1 MTSKVAS
8 FTFQLP
14 SESGVRS
21 ERTPKR
27 LHDSFPPSHPT
38 ANHPIA
44 RPPTRMGVDGHQ
56 SSPRSD
62 ERADAAQPNT
72 PTAHAAK
79 RQRGQGPQQ
88 VQPPQ
93 PTPKGG
99 SVTTQIAGV
108 ARAALRSRLDEEA
121 RQAQLKRDVLD
132 ALATTIDEFVAAQP
146 TKEKKNYA
154 QEVCNNFIKLIS
166 LGNLTVPDTKNHRD
180 TRAASLPANP
190 ASTMAPQ
197 GTQGR
202 AATWAEIAALP
213 GKNKAPGNTTTRPT
227 MPPKNAIAP
236 AKTQQTGH
244 AGRKGSPEDR
254 RVLITMPSERL
265 LTRPEAYAV
274 RQALVGCVPGLDSMG
289 SIPEVSRTNTGW
301 AVTPA
306 NQATRDLLMRGE
318 SIKAICQTLGATG
331 VNLPQKWLNYAVPGV
346 PSTIRDHEGKPMETG
361 PLIADEAY
369 YQTGLKPV
377 SCRPSR
383 HGADPKTGRTTW
395 IVSFLERPPSFRLF
409 NTSQRARQVT
419 KQPPIRRHD
428 PGCQGY
434 CHPPKCD
441 RRPRCSHCGQITADH
456 PGPTGPNCRNP
467 PGCANCYGPFPSG
480 HEKCPAAPQR
490 VNGTIVRPTKKQLR
504 IIRTQGARAA
514 KEARTQEAANAQIQ
528 KEDKARNNNS
538 RKRPATEPYDDLT
551 HSSDNPPPAV
561 QILLPDMEVDD
572 ELPSAN

>member
-1 MTSKVAS
+1 
-8 FTFQLP
+8 
-14 SESGVRS
+14 
-21 ERTPKR
+21 
-27 LHDSFPPSHPT
+27 
-38 ANHPIA
+38 
-44 RPPTRMGVDGHQ
+44 
-56 SSPRSD
+56 
-62 ERADAAQPNT
+62 
-72 PTAHAAK
+72 
-79 RQRGQGPQQ
+79 
-88 VQPPQ
+88 
-93 PTPKGG
+93 
-99 SVTTQIAGV
+99 
-108 ARAALRSRLDEEA
+108 
-121 RQAQLKRDVLD
+121 
-132 ALATTIDEFVAAQP
+132 
-146 TKEKKNYA
+146 
-154 QEVCNNFIKLIS
+154 
-166 LGNLTVPDTKNHRD
+166 
-180 TRAASLPANP
+180 
-190 ASTMAPQ
+190 MAPQ

-409 NTSQRARQVT
+409 NTILPRSALFHRLL
-419 KQPPIRRHD
+419 RHMLNL
-428 PGCQGY
+428 
-434 CHPPKCD
+434 HNKFNFLLLH
-441 RRPRCSHCGQITADH
+441 RPTPNLQINRSHSHSLLSNKTLRH
-456 PGPTGPNCRNP
+456 RNP
-467 PGCANCYGPFPSG
+467 NHHNPNINNLLQ
-480 HEKCPAAPQR
+480 PAILQP
-490 VNGTIVRPTKKQLR
+490 LR
-504 IIRTQGARAA
+504 WSSPIS
-514 KEARTQEAANAQIQ
+514 K
-528 KEDKARNNNS
+528 S
-538 RKRPATEPYDDLT
+538 SLPAM
-551 HSSDNPPPAV
+551 HAV
-561 QILLPDMEVDD
+561 L
-572 ELPSAN
+572 